1 MALHEY
7 ECPACGGAMEFNPG
21 TQKLKCPFCDSEFDV
36 KDYVANHNSGST
48 GESADNYET
57 NGGSDDSTPMYIY
70 SCGSCGG
77 EILATESLGSMKCPF
92 CSNNV
97 VASEKFTGA
106 FKPDYIIPFKK
117 TKEDAMQAYSGYVR
131 SKKLLPKVFFEQN
144 HIDEIKGV
152 YVPFWLYN
160 ATENYHGT
168 FEGTKVRTW
177 SDSRYHY
184 TETSF
189 FDIERAGAQDFE
201 NVPVDGSKEMPDD
214 LMESI
219 EPFDRS
225 EMIPFNMGY
234 LAGFLANKYNV
245 TADEDKKR
253 AQERMTVSARN
264 NFRSTITG
272 YNSLRNTSENINPSN
287 ESTKYALYPV
297 YVLNTSWEGNN
308 YLFAM
313 NGQTGK
319 FVGNLPFSMKQ
330 AAKYYFPIA
339 AALSIVLFGV
349 AMLFL

>member
-36 KDYVANHNSGST
+36 KDYVANHNSNST
-48 GESADNYET
+48 GESAENYQTGNSDN
-57 NGGSDDSTPMYIY
+57 TPMYIY

-117 TKEDAMQAYSGYVR
+117 TKEDAMQAYSGYVK
-131 SKKLLPKVFFEQN
+131 SKKLLPKVFFQQN

-160 ATENYHGT
+160 ATGNYSGS
-168 FEGTKVRTW
+168 FEGTKIRTW
-177 SDSRYHY
+177 SDTKYNY

-189 FDIERAGAQDFE
+189 YDIQRQGTEKFE

-225 EMIPFNMGY
+225 EMVPFNMGY

-245 TADEDKKR
+245 SAEEDKKR
-253 AQERMTVSARN
+253 AKERITASTQTD
-264 NFRSTITG
+264 FRATIKG
-272 YNSLRNTSENINPSN
+272 YNSLKNTSESINTTG
-287 ESTKYALYPV
+287 ESAKYALYPV
-297 YVLNTSWEGNN
+297 YVLNTTWEGKN
-308 YLFAM
+308 YLFSM

-319 FVGNLPFSMKQ
+319 FVGNLPFSKGQ

-339 AALSIVLFGV
+339 AVVSVIAFIF
-349 AMLFL
+349 AMIFF